1 MSRFNNDETK
11 QRLGGGIM
19 RSWGEKPYHSLDYE
33 LKQRFGEKVY
43 KLTLNGGMSCPNR
56 DGKISFG
63 GCIFC
68 SEGGSG
74 EFAAAASLSI
84 PDQIQDAKKRLL
96 GKRPVNQYIAYF
108 QAYTNTYGPIEHLRK
123 IFTDAI
129 HDPEIVLLSIAT
141 RPDCLNQ
148 EIMDLIYEIHM
159 IKPVFIELGLQ
170 SSNETTASYIRRGY
184 SNDIFENAVALID
197 SYNKKIE
204 NKDNH
209 IHIIVHTI
217 IGLPGENINHMLETI
232 KYINKFA
239 IHGVKLQLLHVLTDT
254 DLAIA
259 YEKNPFPVLSLEE
272 YTDILIKLLEHLR
285 PDIVIHRMTGD
296 GPKNILI
303 APEWSK
309 NKRNVLNYINK
320 QLTIYDT
327 VQGSAYLQDK
337 GD

>member
-1 MSRFNNDETK
+1 MYINTLNSYLKNRFGK
-11 QRLGGGIM
+11 KIY
-19 RSWGEKPYHSLDYE
+19 KISLDA
-33 LKQRFGEKVY
+33 
-43 KLTLNGGMSCPNR
+43 GMTCPNR
-56 DGKISFG
+56 DGTIDTR

-68 SEGGSG
+68 SKGGSG
-74 EFAAAASLSI
+74 DFASSRKLSI
-84 PDQIQDAKKRLL
+84 TEQINS
-96 GKRPVNQYIAYF
+96 GKALVSNKIKNENNTGQYIAYF
-108 QAYTNTYGPIEHLRK
+108 QAYTNTYAPIARLRT
-123 IFTDAI
+123 IYTEAVTNDDIIAI
-129 HDPEIVLLSIAT
+129 SIAT

-170 SSNETTASYIRRGY
+170 SSKETTANYIRRGY

-320 QLTIYDT
+320 QLTIHDT